1 MACPFKIEIILEK
14 ITTNPPIIKTVEM
27 LLIILFPKTSPK
39 LEKVTFLFL
48 LKLDFEFLSILK
60 VDLLNFQNLK
70 IIPTVI
76 QAKICVTSNNKPIVE
91 LPNILIP
98 TVPTINNGPELLVK
112 LSNLSHSSLEQILFS
127 LKSQAILA
135 PTG

>member
-1 MACPFKIEIILEK
+1 M
-14 ITTNPPIIKTVEM
+14 
-27 LLIILFPKTSPK
+27 PKTSPK
-39 LEKVTFLFL
+39 LENVTFLFL
-48 LKLDFEFLSILK
+48 LKLDFLFISVLK
-60 VDLLNFQNLK
+60 VEVLNFQNLK